1 MPRLTMPLKRQKRQL
16 RIQQNNMGEFLSE
29 INWTPLWISMKTGV
43 VATIIAFFLGVFCA
57 RKIMKLKPG
66 ARAIMDGILTMPL
79 VLPPTVAGF
88 CLLLLFSLKRPFGK
102 FLLQNFDIKVV
113 QTWTGCVIAASVIA
127 FPLMY
132 RNARAAFEQVDVNL
146 IYAGQTLGMSDRKIF
161 WKVIVPAAGPG
172 IASGTVLAF
181 ARAIGE
187 YGATSMLAGNIL
199 GKTRTVSVA
208 IASETAAGNYDV
220 AGFWVVVIVVISFV
234 IVVLINIVSGRGMK
248 SRRWI

>member
-1 MPRLTMPLKRQKRQL
+1 M
-16 RIQQNNMGEFLSE
+16 IEFLSE
-29 INWTPLWISMKTGV
+29 MNWSPLWISLKTGV
-43 VATIIAFFLGVFCA
+43 VATIIAFFLGIFCA
-57 RKIMKLKPG
+57 RKIMKLKPA
-66 ARAIMDGILTMPL
+66 ARSILDGILTMPL

-88 CLLLLFSLKRPFGK
+88 FLLLLFSLKRPFGK
-102 FLLQNFDIKVV
+102 FLMEAFDFKVV
-113 QTWTGCVIAASVIA
+113 QTWKGCIIAAAVIA

-146 IYAGQTLGMSDRKIF
+146 IYAGRTLGMSEWNIF
-161 WKVIVPAAGPG
+161 WKVIMPAARPG

-208 IASETAAGNYDV
+208 IASETAAGNYGT
-220 AGFWVVVIVVISFV
+220 AGFWVAVMLVISFV
-234 IVVLINIVSGRGMK
+234 IVTLINIVSGRGMK
-248 SRRWI
+248 QRRWI

>member
-1 MPRLTMPLKRQKRQL
+1 
-16 RIQQNNMGEFLSE
+16 MGEFLSE

-43 VATIIAFFLGVFCA
+43 AATIIAFFLGVFCA

-146 IYAGQTLGMSDRKIF
+146 IYAAQTLGMPEWKIF
-161 WKVIVPAAGPG
+161 WRVIMPAAGPG
-172 IASGTVLAF
+172 VASGTILAF
-181 ARAIGE
+181 ARALGE
-187 YGATSMLAGNIL
+187 YGATSMLAGNIP
-199 GKTRTVSVA
+199 GKTATISQR
-208 IASETAAGNYDV
+208 IAMVIQDGDYQTAGV
-220 AGFWVVVIVVISFV
+220 WVGIVILIAFG
-234 IVVLINIVSGRGMK
+234 IVVLMNLAFGKGMK
-248 SRRWI
+248 HTKQW

>member
-1 MPRLTMPLKRQKRQL
+1 MT
-16 RIQQNNMGEFLSE
+16 EFLKE
-29 INWTPLWISMKTGV
+29 INWSPLWISLKTGL
-43 VATIIAFFLGVFCA
+43 VATVIAFFLGVFCA

-66 ARAIMDGILTMPL
+66 ARAVLDGIFTLPL

-88 CLLLLFSLKRPFGK
+88 FLLLIFSLKRPLGS
-102 FLLQNFDIKVV
+102 FLLDNFDIKIV
-113 QTWTGCVIAASVIA
+113 QNWKGCVIAAAVIA

-146 IYAGQTLGMSDRKIF
+146 IYAGQTLGMSDNRIF
-161 WKVIVPAAGPG
+161 WKVVMPAAGPG

-199 GKTRTVSVA
+199 GKTRTVSVGHSCRDRSRKLWNCRLLGRCDCA
-208 IASETAAGNYDV
+208 DFLCDCSTDQHCIRKRNEDKKVDLMAVSV
-220 AGFWVVVIVVISFV
+220 
-234 IVVLINIVSGRGMK
+234 NIEKNFRDFP
-248 SRRWI
+248 

>member
-1 MPRLTMPLKRQKRQL
+1 MLEVLQELDWSPLY
-16 RIQQNNMGEFLSE
+16 
-29 INWTPLWISMKTGV
+29 ISIKTGV
-43 VATIIAFFLGVFCA
+43 VATIFSFFLGIFAA
-57 RKIMKLKPG
+57 RRVLKAG
-66 ARAIMDGILTMPL
+66 QKAKAVIDGILTLPM

-88 CLLLLFSLKRPFGK
+88 FLLLLFSKRRPIGM
-102 FLLQNFDIKVV
+102 FLDMQLNIQVV
-113 QTWTGCVIAASVIA
+113 QSWLGCVIAATVIA

-161 WKVIVPAAGPG
+161 WKVVMPAAAPG

-208 IASETAAGNYDV
+208 IASETAAGNFGM
-220 AGFWVVVIVVISFV
+220 AGFWVVVIILISFL
-234 IVVLINIVSGRGMK
+234 IVAAINIVSGKGMK
-248 SRRWI
+248 MKRWV